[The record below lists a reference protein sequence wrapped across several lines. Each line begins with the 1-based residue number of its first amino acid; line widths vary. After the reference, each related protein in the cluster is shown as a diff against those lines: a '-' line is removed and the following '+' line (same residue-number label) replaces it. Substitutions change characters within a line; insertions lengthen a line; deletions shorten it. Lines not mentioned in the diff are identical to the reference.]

1 MKQMENIMKAIQ
13 SEEEFVTATIVDA
26 QGSTPGRVGF
36 RIIVHADRTEG
47 TVGGGALEKTVIS
60 EARNMLSLKTASQL
74 VKINLAELDM
84 TCGGQVSVFFESF
97 YGKPPL
103 WIFGAGHIGKALAPL
118 ISSLRFRLTV
128 VDNRNGFA
136 VKEAFPPG
144 TILMTKEYA
153 AALKEVPPDA
163 YAVIVT
169 HGHLHDEEILR
180 ALASHEPQLPYI
192 GMIGSRKKV
201 LVARETLSKDG
212 IHNDHVYAPIGLN
225 IGGDTPEEI
234 AISIAAEILGVYNKK
249 TNLPHCRLA
258 P

>member
-1 MKQMENIMKAIQ
+1 MENIMKAIQ

-47 TVGGGALEKTVIS
+47 TAGGGALEKTVIA
-60 EARNMLSLKTASQL
+60 EARNMLSLKKASRL
-74 VKINLAELDM
+74 VKIDLAELGM

-118 ISSLRFRLTV
+118 ISSLRFHLTV

-136 VKEAFPPG
+136 VKENFPAG
-144 TILMTKEYA
+144 TTLMTGDYD
-153 AALKEVPPDA
+153 AALKQVPADA
-163 YAVIVT
+163 FAVIVT

-180 ALASHEPQLPYI
+180 ALASREPQLPYI
-192 GMIGSRKKV
+192 GMIGSRQKV
-201 LVARETLSKDG
+201 AVAREMLLKDG
-212 IHNDHVYAPIGLN
+212 IQADYVYAPIGLN

-234 AISIAAEILGVYNKK
+234 AVSIAAEILGVHHKK